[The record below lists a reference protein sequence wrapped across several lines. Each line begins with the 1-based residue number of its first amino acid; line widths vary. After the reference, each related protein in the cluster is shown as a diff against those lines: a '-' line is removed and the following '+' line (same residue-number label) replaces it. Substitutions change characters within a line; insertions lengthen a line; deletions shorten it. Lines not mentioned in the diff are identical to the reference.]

1 MTLLDTYLSGR
12 EKLLDRVLGID
23 PWSSLNPENL
33 NKNEVFEGSTLV
45 TEFYVA
51 ITQFKA
57 IAMNEKGEWV
67 DYQLL
72 SHNPAYQS
80 FRELISQLREFDLST
95 LSSRDEQL
103 AFWINLYNSLVIDAV
118 IQEDIKNSV
127 TESRLGILSFFQR
140 VAYTINGQRFSLIDI
155 EHGVIRGNHGFPYFP
170 GPHFPS
176 SDPRCKAVIDPVD
189 PRIHFALNCASN
201 SCPPIGV
208 YSAKDLDN
216 QLTLA
221 SRNFVQGD
229 LIIDDDQKTITI
241 SSIFRWYKDDFDG
254 ERGIIDF
261 LLNHIVDPENQSWL
275 ENNRGTVRIKYH
287 PYDWSLNQFI
297 QGAS

>member
-23 PWSSLNPENL
+23 PWSSLNPEKL
-33 NKNEVFEGSTLV
+33 EENEVFEGSTLV
-45 TEFYVA
+45 TEFKVA

-67 DYQLL
+67 DYQQL
-72 SHNPAYQS
+72 SLNPAYQS

-127 TESRLGILSFFQR
+127 IESRLGILSFFKKA
-140 VAYTINGQRFSLIDI
+140 AYTINGQRFSLTDI
-155 EHGVIRGNHGFPYFP
+155 EHGVIRGNRGFPYFP
-170 GPHFPS
+170 GPHFS
-176 SDPRCKAVIDPVD
+176 ASDPRVEAIIQPVD
-189 PRIHFALNCASN
+189 PRIHFVLNCASN

-208 YSAKDLDN
+208 YSAKELDN

-221 SRNFVQGD
+221 SRNFIQQD
-229 LIIDDDQKTITI
+229 LVIGDDQKTITI
-241 SSIFRWYKDDFDG
+241 SSIFRWYRDDFGGDK
-254 ERGIIDF
+254 GIVDF
-261 LLNHIVDPENQSWL
+261 LLNHIVDPKSQRWL

-287 PYDWSLNQFI
+287 PYDWGLNQFI